1 MKKAA
6 KPTYEATIGIEV
18 HVQLKTKSKMFC
30 ACANTDTDA
39 SKPNTH
45 ICPICM
51 GHPGT
56 LPVLNKKALEFGI
69 IASHALE
76 AEVQPLSKFDRK
88 HYFYPDLPKGYQISQ
103 YDEPLALGGHV
114 TLFRTGGKD
123 IAIRITRLHLE
134 EDAAKLIHMESG
146 DTLADFNRAGAPLAE
161 IVSEPDMHTPQ
172 EAREF
177 AQELRQLLMYTHVT
191 DGNLKKGHMRFDA
204 NVSLMPASASKT
216 KSKAKGKGAMKLGQR
231 VEIKNI
237 NSFSGLEAALSFEI
251 KRQTRLLEN
260 GESVAHETR
269 GWDDNKK
276 QTVSQR
282 SKETTADYRY
292 FPEPDL
298 PPLELDEKYVQHLKT
313 HLPELPPA
321 RRARFMEEYALSYA
335 DAKMLAD
342 NAEMG
347 EFFGETISELRSWLN
362 SLENSEGSDD
372 EIWQASGKKLT
383 RLVLGWITSEL
394 VKLMN
399 AADMDWKALKVT
411 PENFAEFITL
421 IYENKVNSSAAQVIL
436 AEMFTTGIDPSQ
448 AMAEKNL
455 EQVSDE
461 GALGAAVDEVIA
473 EEKGPVEQYR
483 AGKTNVLMYL
493 VGKVMKKM
501 QGKANPQMVTDILRE
516 KLT

>member
-1 MKKAA
+1 MKKVT

-30 ACANTDTDA
+30 ACKNADTDA
-39 SKPNTH
+39 AKPNTH
-45 ICPICM
+45 ICPICL

-76 AEVQPLSKFDRK
+76 AEVQPLSKFDSK

-114 TLFRTGGKD
+114 TLYRPGAD
-123 IAIRITRLHLE
+123 DVIVHITRLHLE
-134 EDAAKLIHMESG
+134 EDAAKLMHTASG
-146 DTLADFNRAGAPLAE
+146 DTLIDFNRGGTPLAE

-172 EAREF
+172 EAKEF
-177 AQELRQLLMYTHVT
+177 VQELRQLLVYTHVT

-204 NVSLMPASASKT
+204 NVSLLPASAGKT
-216 KSKAKGKGAMKLGQR
+216 KGKGAKKLGQR

-237 NSFSGLEAALSFEI
+237 NSFSGLEAALTFEI
-251 KRQTRLLEN
+251 KRQARLLEN
-260 GESVAHETR
+260 GETVTHETR
-269 GWDDNKK
+269 GWDDAKK
-276 QTVSQR
+276 QTYSQR
-282 SKETTADYRY
+282 SKETSADYRY

-298 PPLELDEKYVQHLKT
+298 PPLELDEKHVQHLKT
-313 HLPELPPA
+313 HLPELPAA
-321 RRARFMEEYALSYA
+321 RRTRFMEEYTLSYA

-342 NAEMG
+342 NADMG
-347 EFFGETISELRSWLN
+347 EFFGATISELRSWLN

-383 RLVLGWITSEL
+383 RLVLGWITTEL

-399 AADMDWKALKVT
+399 AADMDWRALKIT
-411 PENFAEFITL
+411 PENFAEFIAL
-421 IYENKVNSSAAQVIL
+421 IYENKVNSSAAQGIL
-436 AEMFTTGIDPSQ
+436 ADMFTTGIDPSQ

-455 EQVSDE
+455 EQVSDVD
-461 GALGAAVDEVIA
+461 ALGAAVDEVVA
-473 EEKGPVEQYR
+473 EESGPVEQYR

-501 QGKANPQMVTDILRE
+501 KGKANPQMVTDILRK
-516 KLT
+516 KLG